1 MSRPCFYLWT
11 TEFTRII
18 KELKGELQHGKI
30 SYRKKN
36 IKKKQTSVPM
46 RINIET
52 YQKIEKAANEC
63 NYSLVEML
71 DVLVGY
77 AINNLEIKG

>member
-1 MSRPCFYLWT
+1 MEKLVIQRRTSR
-11 TEFTRII
+11 R
-18 KELKGELQHGKI
+18 
-30 SYRKKN
+30 N
-36 IKKKQTSVPM
+36 KQTSVPM

-77 AINNLEIKG
+77 AINNLEIKDAE

>member
-1 MSRPCFYLWT
+1 MEKLVIERRTSR
-11 TEFTRII
+11 R
-18 KELKGELQHGKI
+18 
-30 SYRKKN
+30 N
-36 IKKKQTSVPM
+36 KQTSVPM